1 MNVPINKIINSL
13 EKFDGV
19 KRRFDIKNND
29 ESLMVVDDYGH
40 HPVEVE
46 SVIKAIK
53 DNWNRRLVVVFQPHL
68 YSRTGWR

>member
-1 MNVPINKIINSL
+1 MYNVWNALAAISVARIMNVSINKIINSL

-19 KRRFDIKNND
+19 KRRFDIINND

-53 DNWNRRLVVVFQPHL
+53 DNWNR
-68 YSRTGWR
+68 